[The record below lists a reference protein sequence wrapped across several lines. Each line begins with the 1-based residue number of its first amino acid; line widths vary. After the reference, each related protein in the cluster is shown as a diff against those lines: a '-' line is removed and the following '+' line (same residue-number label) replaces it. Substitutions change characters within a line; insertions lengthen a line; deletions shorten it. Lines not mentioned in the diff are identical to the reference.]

1 MGANAYNLDTFQP
14 QQQQQPAPSV
24 HATLPRTSFID
35 EEIYTALYSY
45 DARTEDDLAFQ
56 QGDLLIILD
65 NTRGAWWLA
74 KHKNPPPSGYP
85 HTQRSQGYIPSNY
98 VARLNSNES
107 FSWFVGQYPRQAAER
122 DLNMAQNPYGAFLIR
137 ESESRQGDY
146 SLSVK
151 DQDGVKHYRI
161 RKLDNGYFYIAPRAA
176 FPSIDLLVHHY
187 QIEADGL
194 CCKESAGQTT

>member
-1 MGANAYNLDTFQP
+1 M
-14 QQQQQPAPSV
+14 
-24 HATLPRTSFID
+24 
-35 EEIYTALYSY
+35 YSY

-74 KHKNPPPSGYP
+74 KHKNPPPGFI
-85 HTQRSQGYIPSNY
+85 TRSQGYIPSNY

-122 DLNMAQNPYGAFLIR
+122 DLMSAANPYGAFLIR

-151 DQDGVKHYRI
+151 VKRF
-161 RKLDNGYFYIAPRAA
+161 KL
-176 FPSIDLLVHHY
+176 
-187 QIEADGL
+187 
-194 CCKESAGQTT
+194 

>member
-1 MGANAYNLDTFQP
+1 MPHYHERFVRFSWWITQKHLK
-14 QQQQQPAPSV
+14 
-24 HATLPRTSFID
+24 SFID

-151 DQDGVKHYRI
+151 VKRF
-161 RKLDNGYFYIAPRAA
+161 KSDSNM
-176 FPSIDLLVHHY
+176 
-187 QIEADGL
+187 
-194 CCKESAGQTT
+194 